1 MSSIDLVLERV
12 GHCEWRNGYY
22 MASCP
27 AHEDRKPSLSITQG
41 EDGKVLLHCFAGCE
55 KAKILA
61 ALGLDAG
68 DLFPAPA
75 NGARNGHK
83 KTGGKPT
90 ATWEIR
96 DAGGELQAIHVRFD
110 RNGGKDCLWKLP
122 SASGWGLKGRKL
134 ATLPLYRSEH
144 LQGWPEEDPVVVVE
158 GEKAADAFSKVY
170 PSVLGTVTGAGG
182 TPGAEALEVLRG
194 RRVILWPDNDEEG
207 HRHMARI
214 AEALCEGVATEVG
227 VFGWED
233 GPPKG
238 DAADHPAVTDKDPE
252 ALEKLLIDLKS
263 ATIWEPEDD
272 IENTEP
278 VGVLLSN
285 VVAEKIEWL
294 WKGRVPKGK
303 LTLVD
308 GDPAKGKS
316 ALTIYV
322 AACVTV
328 GRAFPD
334 GAPCEAGGVA
344 LLNAEDGLADT
355 ILPRFQAAGGDP
367 SKVVSLATVADED
380 GHERLL
386 SIPED
391 IPIIERGIKRVDAE
405 LVVIDPFMAFLSGKL
420 NAHKDQDVRRALAPL
435 AAMADKTGAAV
446 LVVRHLNQATGQNP
460 LYRGGGS
467 IGIIGQARSA
477 LVVAEDP
484 GDDRRR
490 VLASLKNNLS
500 EPAPSLVFTVV
511 SAPNGAACV
520 EWKGQ
525 TDLKADQLLCA
536 PADPEERS
544 ALDEAKDFLLDALQ
558 DGPRHSAAVKKEARK
573 AEVSEATL
581 RRAKTTLGVRAK
593 KEGDGSW
600 SWSLPGK
607 LRREG
612 QEAQGEQQGS
622 QAPEDERLEHLP
634 ENKPISEGEGEQAAQ
649 GAQDTCAGVD
659 ERVGSA
665 GDWREHPLDCECVEC
680 S

>member
-1 MSSIDLVLERV
+1 MSSIDLVLERL
-12 GHCEWRNGYY
+12 GHCEWHKGYY

-27 AHEDRKPSLSITQG
+27 AHDDQKPSLSIKEG
-41 EDGKVLLHCFAGCE
+41 VDGKVLLHCFAGCE
-55 KAKILA
+55 KPKIVA
-61 ALGLDAG
+61 ALGLTLG
-68 DLFPAPA
+68 DLFPAST
-75 NGARNGHK
+75 NGSRNGHEK
-83 KTGGKPT
+83 KDGKPT
-90 ATWEIR
+90 AAWDIR
-96 DAGGELQAIHVRFD
+96 DAGGELHAVHVRFD
-110 RNGGKDCLWKLP
+110 RNDGKECLWKLP

-144 LQGWPEEDPVVVVE
+144 LQDWPEDMPVIVVE
-158 GEKAADAFSKVY
+158 GEKAADALSEVY
-170 PSVLGTVTGAGG
+170 PAVLGTVTGAGG
-182 TPGAEALEVLRG
+182 TPGAEALGVLRG

-207 HRHMARI
+207 RLHMTRI
-214 AEALCEGVATEVG
+214 AEALCEGVAAQVS
-227 VFGWED
+227 VFGWVD

-238 DAADHPAVTDKDPE
+238 DAADHPAVTGRDPQ
-252 ALEKLLIDLKS
+252 ALEKLLIDLRS
-263 ATIWEPEDD
+263 APRRGPEEDAAKPEP
-272 IENTEP
+272 I
-278 VGVLLSN
+278 GVLLSD
-285 VVAEKIEWL
+285 VVAEKVEWL
-294 WKGRVPKGK
+294 WRGRVPKGK
-303 LTLVD
+303 LTLLD

-367 SKVVSLATVADED
+367 SRVVSLATVPDEN

-391 IPIIERGIKRVDAE
+391 IQIIERGIERVNAD
-405 LVVIDPFMAFLSGKL
+405 LVVIDPLMAFLSGKL
-420 NAHKDQDVRRALAPL
+420 NAHKDQDVRKALAPL
-435 AAMADKTGAAV
+435 AAMAERTGAAV

-484 GDDRRR
+484 EDDCRR

-511 SAPNGAACV
+511 SAKNGAACV

-525 TDLKADQLLCA
+525 TELKADQLLCA

-558 DGPRHSAAVKKEARK
+558 DGPRHSKAVKNEARE
-573 AEVSEATL
+573 ADVSEATL
-581 RRAKTTLGVRAK
+581 RRAKVALSVRAT
-593 KEGDGSW
+593 KESDGSW
-600 SWSLPGK
+600 SWSLPGGAGK
-607 LRREG
+607 AR
-612 QEAQGEQQGS
+612 QDAQGEQQGS
-622 QAPEDERLEHLP
+622 QAPEHEHLERLP
-634 ENKPISEGEGEQAAQ
+634 TNRPILEGKGEQ
-649 GAQDTCAGVD
+649 GAQGVQGTNA
-659 ERVGSA
+659 RVDGRVA
-665 GDWREHPLDCECVEC
+665 PARDWREHPLDCECIEC
-680 S
+680 L